1 MQFDDIYRKFF
12 ESSQSMI
19 VIADMQ
25 TDKILMANKAAMTYY
40 GYSLLELKK
49 MKLSEL
55 SIDDEETIR
64 ARRRE
69 AAISKL
75 SYYSLKHKTAQGYI
89 RDVQLYCSPVN
100 FKSRLMLYCIIH
112 DVTDTEKIKKD
123 QELELFKKIIEN
135 NSEEIMIT
143 DNRFNISWVNNRFI
157 ETTGITKE
165 NAIGKNPKDLKT
177 CFKNKKFYD
186 EFWITLLLEGKWEG
200 EVWNRN
206 KFGVDCPEYLSIFS
220 IYENNEVE
228 NYVGMF
234 KDLSSEKR
242 IQSDMRFLSQTDSL
256 TGLLNRSSFKDTL
269 QKKVREN
276 KDINFAVI
284 LIDIINFKE
293 LNDSLGQDFG
303 DKVLMNCADILTEHY
318 SDKYIISRYGSD
330 EFLIATS
337 HLESSSEIFLITKD
351 IKEKIEAS
359 MEIRD
364 SVVNVFIRQGV
375 AFYPGDSVSVLEII
389 RMANV
394 ASYYNKE
401 KNIKLTFYSKEMD
414 RRIMDRFGIANSV
427 KKAIE
432 NDEFFMVYQP
442 IFNSTTLKA
451 DCAEALIRWNDPV
464 KGVISPNEFIP
475 IIENTGQINALGY
488 WILKQVAM
496 DIKMLVKKGYEVPKI
511 AINISLKQLENPDF
525 CFDSLNIFEFYG
537 IDLSKIEFE
546 ITETIISGNLKTTL
560 ENIEFLNASGITIS
574 MDDFGTGYSS
584 LGHLKNLPIKKLKI
598 DKIFIDDVPF
608 DQRGI
613 ELLKAIVSM
622 AKNLKL
628 ETVAEGVENLNQIQM
643 IKDMGCEYIQG
654 YYYSKPIDIEQL
666 QSFLNIRPEI

>member
-303 DKVLMNCADILTEHY
+303 DKVLINCADILTEHY

>member
-64 ARRRE
+64 TRRRE

-143 DNRFNISWVNNRFI
+143 DNRFNISRVNNRFI

>member
-303 DKVLMNCADILTEHY
+303 DKVLINCADILTEHY

-654 YYYSKPIDIEQL
+654 YYYSKPVDIEQL

>member
-19 VIADMQ
+19 FIADMQ

-303 DKVLMNCADILTEHY
+303 DKVLINCADILTEHY

>member
-25 TDKILMANKAAMTYY
+25 TDKILMANKSAMTYY

-55 SIDDEETIR
+55 SIDDDETIR
-64 ARRRE
+64 SRRKE
-69 AAISKL
+69 AAHSKA
-75 SYYSLKHKTAQGYI
+75 SYYSLKHKTAQGHI

-100 FKSRLMLYCIIH
+100 FKNRLMLYCIIH
-112 DVTDTEKIKKD
+112 DVTDTEKVKKT

-143 DNRFNISWVNNRFI
+143 DNRFNICWVNHSFI
-157 ETTGITKE
+157 ETTGFSRE
-165 NAIGKNPKDLKT
+165 NAMGKNPRDLKT
-177 CFKNKKFYD
+177 CFRNKAFYD
-186 EFWITLLLEGKWEG
+186 EFWISLLLEGKWEG
-200 EVWNRN
+200 EVLNRN
-206 KFGVDCPEYLSIFS
+206 EFGEDRPEYMSIFS

-242 IQSDMRFLSQTDSL
+242 IQSDIRFMSQTDSL
-256 TGLLNRSSFKDTL
+256 TGLLNRVSFKETL
-269 QKKVREN
+269 QKKVSEN
-276 KDINFAVI
+276 KDIRFAVI

-303 DKVLMNCADILTEHY
+303 DKVLINCADILMKHY

-337 HLESSSEIFLITKD
+337 HLDSGSEIFLITKD

-364 SVVNVFIRQGV
+364 SVVNVFVRQGV
-375 AFYPGDSVSVLEII
+375 AFYPEDSVSVLEII

-442 IFNSTTLKA
+442 IFNSETLKA
-451 DCAEALIRWNDPV
+451 DCAEALIRWNDPI
-464 KGVISPNEFIP
+464 KGIISPNEFIP

-496 DIKMLVKKGYEVPKI
+496 DIKMLAKKGYEIPKI

-525 CFDSLNIFEFYG
+525 CYDSLNIFEFYG

-598 DKIFIDDVPF
+598 DKIFIDDIPF

-628 ETVAEGVENLNQIQM
+628 ETVAEGVENSNQIQM

-654 YYYSKPIDIEQL
+654 YFYSRPVDIDQL
-666 QSFLNIRPEI
+666 QSFLNIKQGR

>member
-303 DKVLMNCADILTEHY
+303 DKVLINCADILTEHY

-666 QSFLNIRPEI
+666 QSFLNIRPEL